1 MHFMSGFGID
11 LIAMIHYLESQPLTS
26 EELLWLRDRN
36 IQQIVELASHKG
48 YYVNNPT
55 VLMRQSR

>member
-1 MHFMSGFGID
+1 MHVMSGFGID
-11 LIAMIHYLESQPLTS
+11 LIAMIHYLESQPLTN

-48 YYVNNPT
+48 YYVNNPSVIT
-55 VLMRQSR
+55 HPSR

>member
-1 MHFMSGFGID
+1 MSGFGID

-36 IQQIVELASHKG
+36 IQRIVELASHKG
-48 YYVNNPT
+48 YYVNNP
-55 VLMRQSR
+55 LLRQ

>member
-1 MHFMSGFGID
+1 MSGFGID
-11 LIAMIHYLESQPLTS
+11 LVAMIHYLESQPLTN

-48 YYVNNPT
+48 YHFNNPT
-55 VLMRQSR
+55 VITHQSR